1 MKLKSTLIGALLS
14 GLALPAAAADASTH
28 CAAMR
33 DLVVT
38 IAQARDRG
46 MSLTQSHA
54 ILDKTLGDD
63 PQTRKNIIDIT
74 DLIFSMPEV
83 TPATI
88 GGQFLKGCL
97 KGAKGNV

>member
-1 MKLKSTLIGALLS
+1 MKSTLIGALLAC
-14 GLALPAAAADASTH
+14 LALPAAAADASKH

-46 MSLTQSHA
+46 ASLSKSHE
-54 ILDKTLGDD
+54 ILDKNFGDD
-63 PQTRKNIIDIT
+63 PAMRRNLGDIT
-74 DLIFSMPEV
+74 DLIFSMPDV
-83 TPATI
+83 PPVTI

-97 KGAKGNV
+97 KGAKGAV